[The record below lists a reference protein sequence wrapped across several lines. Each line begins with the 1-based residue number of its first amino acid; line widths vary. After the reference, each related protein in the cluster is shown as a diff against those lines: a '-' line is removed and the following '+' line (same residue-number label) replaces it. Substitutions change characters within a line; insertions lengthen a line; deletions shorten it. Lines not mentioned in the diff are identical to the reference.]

1 MRVARLALAAL
12 PLLSAACATELA
24 GPDTAPP
31 SAAPALGPP
40 PAGNNAPPTL
50 SITSPADGAVV
61 PLGSPITISADFTDP
76 DPSDLHTCT
85 IDWEV
90 TLTAGTVTESNG
102 TGSCAGSYS
111 LGSEGTYGITMSLI
125 DSFGNTA
132 TESITVTVQDQTTPE
147 PEPEPMVGLVI
158 GEGKLQAAARRL
170 SRHLAREGARSN
182 FRRPGPTRKGVA
194 PAAGSLPRAAA
205 HEPRAW
211 FDARRFDDV
220 TVTPGHAVISGIGS
234 LKGRGAYRFTLWLT
248 DGDRPGGDGID
259 RARLRIWTD
268 REVSSTPSPASTP
281 RRTPARPRP
290 GPHRVAGSGTLV
302 PVRPRRES
310 RGGARACRHLPAAAL
325 HRARAR
331 TSFSRHRG
339 GRRAGV
345 TRIDDP

>member
-24 GPDTAPP
+24 GPDTALP
-31 SAAPALGPP
+31 SEAPTLGPP

-50 SITSPADGAVV
+50 TITSPADGAVV

-76 DPSDLHTCT
+76 DQSDLHTCT

-102 TGSCAGSYS
+102 TGSCVGSYS

-158 GEGKLQAAARRL
+158 GEGKLQLPRGAYRGTSRGKGPLHFAAQVRP
-170 SRHLAREGARSN
+170 AREWRRQQVR
-182 FRRPGPTRKGVA
+182 FRA
-194 PAAGSLPRAAA
+194 LL

-268 REVSSTPSPASTP
+268 REVILDTEPGASTDAAP
-281 RRTPARPRP
+281 NTPLDR
-290 GPHRVAGSGTLV
+290 GRV
-302 PVRPRRES
+302 
-310 RGGARACRHLPAAAL
+310 
-325 HRARAR
+325 
-331 TSFSRHRG
+331 
-339 GRRAGV
+339 
-345 TRIDDP
+345 RIE